1 MAGRQTSFEERLARI
16 SEKRQGSES
25 GGEGGVPPAKRDP
38 KRARGGNGGS
48 SGRVGMRIAM
58 VFAIGFLGVSAV
70 SFIVAMTSEHTFLAL
85 AERSTVAEQDG
96 KHTLATILMA
106 DDPSGNAAI
115 ALAVRQ
121 AQQRLDSGTLSAQEE
136 AQTRRFIENHKGKS
150 TADIVASNMRG
161 TLAAKARAAGQPQL
175 ADEVVAKIDACRS
188 TSCMAMVG
196 AEFSQKLFDITG
208 KW

>member
-1 MAGRQTSFEERLARI
+1 
-16 SEKRQGSES
+16 
-25 GGEGGVPPAKRDP
+25 
-38 KRARGGNGGS
+38 
-48 SGRVGMRIAM
+48 MRIAM